1 MGYSSS
7 LLHSRDK
14 HPKIIMKQEQEILEL
29 IKTNIDKFKTEDEHF
44 DRMFNL
50 GEITDNRGN
59 RQRVWL
65 TFTSTNMK
73 LKNREL

>member
-1 MGYSSS
+1 MDDSSS
-7 LLHSRDK
+7 LLHIRNNQK
-14 HPKIIMKQEQEILEL
+14 MKQEQQILQL
-29 IKTNIDKFKTEDEHF
+29 IKDTVDKFKSEDEHF

>member
-1 MGYSSS
+1 MEHSSS
-7 LLHSRDK
+7 LLHHRNNNQK
-14 HPKIIMKQEQEILEL
+14 MKQEQEILQL
-29 IKTNIDKFKTEDEHF
+29 IKNNIDKFKSEDEHF

-50 GEITDNRGN
+50 GEITDNKGN

>member
-1 MGYSSS
+1 
-7 LLHSRDK
+7 
-14 HPKIIMKQEQEILEL
+14 MKQEQEILEL
-29 IKTNIDKFKTEDEHF
+29 IKTNIDKFKSEDEHF

-50 GEITDNRGN
+50 GEITDSRGN

-65 TFTSTNMK
+65 TFTSTIMP

>member
-1 MGYSSS
+1 
-7 LLHSRDK
+7 
-14 HPKIIMKQEQEILEL
+14 MKQEQEILQL
-29 IKTNIDKFKTEDEHF
+29 IKDTVDKFKSEDEHK

>member
-1 MGYSSS
+1 
-7 LLHSRDK
+7 
-14 HPKIIMKQEQEILEL
+14 MKQEQEILQL
-29 IKTNIDKFKTEDEHF
+29 IKDTVDKFKSEDEHK

-50 GEITDNRGN
+50 GEITDTKGN